1 MLWFVFQ
8 ISAAHNTD
16 GAMRKDTTFVERT
29 MSFRCSFINDYQ
41 GDKSNFR
48 SGEISQWKID
58 QCGRFDIVSADV
70 TKHDTEFQLAFQ
82 NEKIWDQLIR
92 IFEMHKKGELSGM
105 KAPGPADSA
114 RQASKQFKEKAELKS
129 TCFKSL
135 NSLITDEVKECIL
148 ASVLLGN
155 KTLTQMN
162 TDFVLHKNLNYTR
175 KVLAWLADC
184 EGDWDKCLAMFL
196 PQFTSEKALTNFAS
210 SVAQVPLKILN
221 LAMASRDGALR
232 HAPVSLKNWV
242 LRANVARG
250 ATVVTDNVQSKS
262 WEKMSTVERRALR
275 TIIQNFR
282 GESFGHKLLDGTS
295 LSEKMDYKVLQ
306 ADSCDRNWTGNAAA
320 LARATEDLAVAR
332 NDFRVALELQVDSVP
347 PGLDPPSGIPP
358 PHVLPAAEIS
368 RLGEFLDDVP
378 VARRRQVLGRF
389 QGVHL
394 VRRRDDPRLEG
405 ALLVGRSYIIIEND
419 MLIC

>member
-1 MLWFVFQ
+1 MHL
-8 ISAAHNTD
+8 
-16 GAMRKDTTFVERT
+16 GKRT
-29 MSFRCSFINDYQ
+29 LR
-41 GDKSNFR
+41 
-48 SGEISQWKID
+48 E
-58 QCGRFDIVSADV
+58 
-70 TKHDTEFQLAFQ
+70 
-82 NEKIWDQLIR
+82 
-92 IFEMHKKGELSGM
+92 
-105 KAPGPADSA
+105 
-114 RQASKQFKEKAELKS
+114 
-129 TCFKSL
+129 
-135 NSLITDEVKECIL
+135 DEYGL
-148 ASVLLGN
+148 
-155 KTLTQMN
+155 N
-162 TDFVLHKNLNYTR
+162 TDFVLHKNLTYTR

-347 PGLDPPSGIPP
+347 PGLDPPSGVPP
-358 PHVLPAAEIS
+358 PHVLPAAEIL

>member
-1 MLWFVFQ
+1 M
-8 ISAAHNTD
+8 
-16 GAMRKDTTFVERT
+16 
-29 MSFRCSFINDYQ
+29 
-41 GDKSNFR
+41 
-48 SGEISQWKID
+48 
-58 QCGRFDIVSADV
+58 
-70 TKHDTEFQLAFQ
+70 
-82 NEKIWDQLIR
+82 
-92 IFEMHKKGELSGM
+92 
-105 KAPGPADSA
+105 
-114 RQASKQFKEKAELKS
+114 
-129 TCFKSL
+129 
-135 NSLITDEVKECIL
+135 

-155 KTLTQMN
+155 KTLSDMN
-162 TDFVLHKNLNYTR
+162 LDFVLHKNLNYTR

-210 SVAQVPLKILN
+210 SVSEVPLKIMN

-320 LARATEDLAVAR
+320 MAKATEDLLVAR
-332 NDFRVALELQVDSVP
+332 NEFREALELQVDSVP
-347 PGLDPPSGIPP
+347 PGLDPPSGVPP
-358 PHVLPAAEIS
+358 PHVLPAAEIA
-368 RLGEFLDDVP
+368 RLGELGEFLDDVP
-378 VARRRQVLGRF
+378 VARRKQVLGKF
-389 QGVHL
+389 HGVHL
-394 VRRRDDPRLEG
+394 VRGRDDPTLHG